1 MKQVFE
7 KIKQRITIA
16 ATEACGYAALTR
28 VVSEAE
34 VKEILDSV
42 VAEYNN
48 GWIPCSERLPEND
61 DYILLSFENFSLP
74 LVGRY
79 DKDGEIG
86 GAFYIGDCDG
96 DDTCVSNN
104 LFVNAWQPLPEPY
117 KPGKEK
123 RHTNADRI
131 RDMSDEDLVEFMYSS
146 DIPWC
151 DDKICREDDNGC
163 RECLKKWLR
172 SEVEVS
178 DEQ

>member
-48 GWIPCSERLPEND
+48 GWIPCSERLPEKHVDVLVDFGDENPIIAWYSHVND
-61 DYILLSFENFSLP
+61 TWKNSSTDYVIN
-74 LVGRY
+74 V
-79 DKDGEIG
+79 DVI
-86 GAFYIGDCDG
+86 
-96 DDTCVSNN
+96 
-104 LFVNAWQPLPEPY
+104 AWQPLPEPY
-117 KPGKEK
+117 NPGKEK

>member
-117 KPGKEK
+117 QPKGE
-123 RHTNADRI
+123 
-131 RDMSDEDLVEFMYSS
+131 
-146 DIPWC
+146 
-151 DDKICREDDNGC
+151 
-163 RECLKKWLR
+163 
-172 SEVEVS
+172 
-178 DEQ
+178 